1 MVPCCRYRHAAK
13 TGFRRIDHEE
23 DGDVELSP
31 EVTDSDGS
39 IRYLCRTPSPV
50 SVIDIVDESRDLAR
64 RTIKRI
70 KKHNAQRLSTK
81 ASMMF
86 ASVEGMTLSSPMPL
100 GMSLVKNR
108 SLARPVL
115 EPSVFKDDNDGGWT
129 VVRRRHRPPVITGN
143 VHDSNN
149 ANCSKFS
156 DISGVGLARL
166 RASPTKYPGRG
177 NPSAARNR
185 FSQRVR
191 SDGDL
196 VPRQARVGDS
206 NAGHAFRK
214 LLGFVWRK
222 KEPGEPVWRRHDFL
236 LRMNGD
242 GGRGGFNP
250 GRGNFSAGRG
260 GFQGRTG
267 YQGHGYQGR
276 GGFQGRHGIQ
286 GRGNAAPRGRQGT
299 GRGGHHA
306 YQGTSD
312 LFGLGSGSNFVQG
325 ESSSMGGTNN
335 DNQRQSWAANY
346 QRNNGYTSGNN
357 GGFGGHHQRW
367 QGDRAYQYRPRDN
380 SASMQSRSGIDAD
393 LLQQIVQA
401 VVAAVTAATKVTD
414 PTPGVPLTTALT
426 GGTGQH
432 TMTSVAM
439 SNAAPQATHEIQD
452 NQGTVAKTR
461 DNEGQGPQK
470 KKKEEK
476 SGCFRCKQPGH
487 HIDDCPTPYCDLCE
501 SVHHATHACH
511 LHQAPKPTAILHGY
525 ANEALMFFELACG
538 AFKAKVENPRLAKII
553 VEGDAMTIPELIDP
567 LKKIVP
573 SEKFNWEVFHFKEN
587 IYRFKLPSKQEVQ
600 RLKNLGTYI
609 CNDRESCLVFDIWS
623 SLEEPMYL
631 LPEVWVRVA
640 GLPSDIISDY
650 LSLWGVGTLFGK
662 TLDVDMA
669 FTRKN
674 KVLRTKIGCLDS
686 RLIPKDSDMFI
697 RRGFLK
703 LFFEVEE
710 DNGNQEVDMVEV
722 NNGGD
727 GNDDASN
734 GEHNKEGGNAMDMD
748 PKGKD
753 ETNNSNNGGQDGAFM
768 SDGVQGMQLAQ
779 SEINIGAIKVPLSP
793 SGISTWGLPQVFSGS
808 AASSGSE
815 LESSQSGVHHVLSA
829 SARVLPADGTQAGEP
844 ESATCE
850 HAVLTVVKERSA
862 VDTDA
867 VVDGTE
873 MRLLAQKICTQE
885 LPASG
890 LAPLQGTV
898 EQTTSG
904 GSSTP
909 VQTKL
914 SATTVSRPQ
923 KIVSASTAWD
933 QAVSNNHWPIDGQ
946 SLQDQA
952 AAARGSST
960 HVAPVAHGNVGDPS
974 TMGALDLAQ
983 ETEGEEFKLH
993 GGDGKLNSDDPNR
1006 VGIALPLRDIVN
1018 PTIEEVIAFGVAD
1031 VLERWDLEDTPDME
1045 DKILKIAKERYRGW
1059 RSTLHSTYKA
1069 YNIDAARMANETSQK
1084 NSDNRK
1090 KQKAIHRVGSKSY
1103 SQLSFE
1109 KRDLETGE
1117 EPDCIALWELTHTK
1131 NGIWS
1136 NRESQDVYDKACEEV
1151 NLKEGE
1157 TNGPVSTEDRNNIFQ
1172 TNYKTTMGCKSSQPR
1187 GYGYMAKPP
1196 RPADRFRFDLEEQS
1210 RASQRQNAELNQQ
1223 VTQLQ
1228 DELQAERENTQQQL
1242 ELERAERQRLEERLQ
1257 EDRIERERLLE
1268 EERRSRQL
1276 ELQAVQESFMKK
1288 IAEMTEMMGTQQTLA
1303 QQIAP
1308 RRNGKENTNPNVSRS
1323 LFQTPSTNAAP
1334 GKKNMIPPNQ
1344 LAAAAKLNT
1353 RIFRAMDGNNGAK

>member
-1018 PTIEEVIAFGVAD
+1018 PTIEEVIAFG
-1031 VLERWDLEDTPDME
+1031 
-1045 DKILKIAKERYRGW
+1045 
-1059 RSTLHSTYKA
+1059 
-1069 YNIDAARMANETSQK
+1069 
-1084 NSDNRK
+1084 
-1090 KQKAIHRVGSKSY
+1090 
-1103 SQLSFE
+1103 
-1109 KRDLETGE
+1109 
-1117 EPDCIALWELTHTK
+1117 
-1131 NGIWS
+1131 GIP
-1136 NRESQDVYDKACEEV
+1136 K
-1151 NLKEGE
+1151 
-1157 TNGPVSTEDRNNIFQ
+1157 P
-1172 TNYKTTMGCKSSQPR
+1172 SS
-1187 GYGYMAKPP
+1187 GM
-1196 RPADRFRFDLEEQS
+1196 RF
-1210 RASQRQNAELNQQ
+1210 
-1223 VTQLQ
+1223 
-1228 DELQAERENTQQQL
+1228 
-1242 ELERAERQRLEERLQ
+1242 
-1257 EDRIERERLLE
+1257 
-1268 EERRSRQL
+1268 
-1276 ELQAVQESFMKK
+1276 
-1288 IAEMTEMMGTQQTLA
+1288 
-1303 QQIAP
+1303 
-1308 RRNGKENTNPNVSRS
+1308 
-1323 LFQTPSTNAAP
+1323 
-1334 GKKNMIPPNQ
+1334 
-1344 LAAAAKLNT
+1344 
-1353 RIFRAMDGNNGAK
+1353 